1 MKAIHTRLGRPSTST
16 SSGAGY
22 AVLQLAAGLVVLA
35 ACGSVNVRPY
45 LTPLP
50 TALLDTLRA
59 PPDALITEAER
70 VLTMEGLRVR
80 AASAQEGYLE
90 THWYDPAT
98 QRTVGSTAFPVQRA
112 VKLRLWADSVGLGRT
127 QLTSEAVIRRSADPS
142 LPSREA
148 EMVVPP
154 DHPGYELLVRVRDS
168 LRGRFGG

>member
-1 MKAIHTRLGRPSTST
+1 MF
-16 SSGAGY
+16 
-22 AVLQLAAGLVVLA
+22 A

-50 TALLDTLRA
+50 NAFLDTLA
-59 PPDALITEAER
+59 AAPDALITATER
-70 VLTMEGLRVR
+70 ILTFEGLRVR

-90 THWYDPAT
+90 THWYDPT
-98 QRTVGSTAFPVQRA
+98 TRRSVGSTAFPVQRA
-112 VKLRLWADSVGLGRT
+112 VKVRVWADSVGLGRT

-148 EMVVPP
+148 EMIVPQH
-154 DHPGYELLVRVRDS
+154 HPGYELLVRVRDS